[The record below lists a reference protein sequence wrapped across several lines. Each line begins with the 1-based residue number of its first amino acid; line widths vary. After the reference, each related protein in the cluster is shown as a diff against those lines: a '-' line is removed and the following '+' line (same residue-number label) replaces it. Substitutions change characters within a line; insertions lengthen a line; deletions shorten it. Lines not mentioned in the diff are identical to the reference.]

1 MIEYILVVNSLIVY
15 NFIIELFDR
24 EILRE
29 VIILLLIWRDL
40 KLFLVDM

>member
-15 NFIIELFDR
+15 NFIIVLFDR

>member
-29 VIILLLIWRDL
+29 VNILLLIWRDL

>member
-15 NFIIELFDR
+15 NFIIVLFDR
-24 EILRE
+24 EILCE